1 MSVVIRRVCSVSSS
15 QAVQPVVERRARQP
29 YVGITESI
37 TLETFD
43 VVERRL
49 AEVLTWLAAEGVEPA
64 GPPFFRY
71 RVIDMFRQLEVE
83 AGVPVAAGI
92 GTAGDVRLG
101 VLPEGRYV
109 TYTHI
114 GPPDTHIDVIAAVFD
129 WAARE
134 GLVWDKTPTPEGDVW
149 GCRLAS
155 VLSQVG
161 TQVPGAGL
169 TTEFAFRLAD

>member
-1 MSVVIRRVCSVSSS
+1 MSVVVRTVWSVNSS
-15 QAVQPVVERRARQP
+15 QAVRPAVEHRARQP
-29 YVGITESI
+29 YVGITESV

-49 AEVLTWLAAEGVEPA
+49 AEVLAWLAAEGVEAA

-71 RVIDMFRQLEVE
+71 HLIDMFRRLDVE
-83 AGVPVAAGI
+83 AGVPVPAGAAA
-92 GTAGDVRLG
+92 AGDVRLG

-129 WAARE
+129 WAEGE
-134 GLVWDKTPTPEGDVW
+134 GLVWDKTPTSEGDAW

-155 VLSQVG
+155 VLSDIR
-161 TQVPGAGL
+161 TQGPGAGL